1 MSHLSPEGN
10 ALLTAD
16 FNEKEVFKASCQ
28 MKHNKDPILD
38 GFPAEIYQRIWE
50 VIITN

>member
-38 GFPAEIYQRIWE
+38 GIQLRFIKEFGK
-50 VIITN
+50 